1 MTERSNHENEARTEP
16 LGTEVFDSA
25 PDDATGTRAPDPAAP
40 ASAETAET
48 ERLDEATAPLDAAGR
63 SDEPTVPEET
73 TAPAAAA
80 GVADPRPRIRFAGI
94 AWGVVFATAAL
105 VLLGVVT
112 DPVRR
117 RTAAQWLGSLEGD
130 TAAIILALVLG
141 AVLVLGAL
149 LASVRRLQRSRS
161 DA

>member
-1 MTERSNHENEARTEP
+1 MTAREEHEDDARTEP
-16 LGTEVFDSA
+16 LDPRIV
-25 PDDATGTRAPDPAAP
+25 DPAPEEAGAP
-40 ASAETAET
+40 A
-48 ERLDEATAPLDAAGR
+48 DEAGAT
-63 SDEPTVPEET
+63 
-73 TAPAAAA
+73 
-80 GVADPRPRIRFAGI
+80 DPRPRIRFAGI

-112 DPVRR
+112 DPARR
-117 RTAAQWLGSLEGD
+117 AAAADWLGTLEGD

-149 LASVRRLQRSRS
+149 LATVRRLQRSRA